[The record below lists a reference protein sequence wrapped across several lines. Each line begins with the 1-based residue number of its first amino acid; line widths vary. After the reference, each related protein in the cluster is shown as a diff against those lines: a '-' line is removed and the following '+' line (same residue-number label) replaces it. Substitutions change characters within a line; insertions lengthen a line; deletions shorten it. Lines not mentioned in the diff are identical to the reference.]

1 LPSFSAL
8 GVVALLSL
16 SSALLVSATP
26 AERPPEGWC
35 QVQESEV
42 TWGFK
47 ESFRSYIS
55 GAIALGQWTTSGDVD
70 YTTPVFIFSGGEG
83 ALAPDRSSGSVAF
96 EGELLFEGHGGIL
109 RTSLGDP
116 MLTLQGPRRATLVFD
131 VTGDT
136 MDMVSVSTD
145 DVEFVTLEWSAGDES
160 LDIATGEW
168 VVTGAKA
175 TLTTSGSN
183 AFGTYPSGEEFDPLD
198 LRLVVASSCFTE
210 SAVNPWWVAGGIG
223 GLALVGGGAVWITAR
238 ARRSPEPGHQ

>member
-1 LPSFSAL
+1 M
-8 GVVALLSL
+8 
-16 SSALLVSATP
+16 LLVSATP
-26 AERPPEGWC
+26 TERVADGWC

-83 ALAPDRSSGSVAF
+83 AIAPDRRSGSVAF

-109 RTSLGDP
+109 RTSLADP
-116 MLTLQGPRRATLVFD
+116 TLTLQGPRQATLVFD

-145 DVEFVTLEWSAGDES
+145 DVEFVTLEWSAGDEH
-160 LDIATGEW
+160 LDITTGEW

-223 GLALVGGGAVWITAR
+223 GLALVGGGVVWITAR
-238 ARRSPEPGHQ
+238 ARRLPEQGHQ

>member
-1 LPSFSAL
+1 M
-8 GVVALLSL
+8 
-16 SSALLVSATP
+16 LLVSATP
-26 AERPPEGWC
+26 TERVADGWC

-83 ALAPDRSSGSVAF
+83 AIAPDRRSGSVAF

-109 RTSLGDP
+109 RTSLADP
-116 MLTLQGPRRATLVFD
+116 TLTLQGPRQATLVFD

-145 DVEFVTLEWSAGDES
+145 DVEFVTLEWSAGDEN
-160 LDIATGEW
+160 LDITTGEW

-223 GLALVGGGAVWITAR
+223 GLALVGGGVVWITAR
-238 ARRSPEPGHQ
+238 ARRSPEQGHQ

>member
-1 LPSFSAL
+1 MPSFSAL

-16 SSALLVSATP
+16 SSAPVALL
-26 AERPPEGWC
+26 AEGEC
-35 QVQESEV
+35 QVLESEI

-116 MLTLQGPRRATLVFD
+116 TLTLQGPRQATLAFD

-160 LDIATGEW
+160 LDVATGEW
-168 VVTGAKA
+168 LIRDAKA

-183 AFGTYPSGEEFDPLD
+183 AFGTYPAGEEFDPLD

-223 GLALVGGGAVWITAR
+223 GLALVGGGTVWITAR

>member
-16 SSALLVSATP
+16 SSAPVALL
-26 AERPPEGWC
+26 AEGEC
-35 QVQESEV
+35 QVLESEI

-116 MLTLQGPRRATLVFD
+116 TLTLQGPRQATLAFD

-160 LDIATGEW
+160 LDVATGEW

-175 TLTTSGSN
+175 TLTTAGSN
-183 AFGTYPSGEEFDPLD
+183 AFGTYPAGEEFDPLD

-223 GLALVGGGAVWITAR
+223 GLALVGGGVVWITAR

>member
-1 LPSFSAL
+1 MPSFSAL

-16 SSALLVSATP
+16 SSAPVALL
-26 AERPPEGWC
+26 AEGEC
-35 QVQESEV
+35 QVLESEI

-70 YTTPVFIFSGGEG
+70 YSTPVFIFSGGEG
-83 ALAPDRSSGSVAF
+83 AIASDRRSGSVAF
-96 EGELLFEGHGGIL
+96 EGKLLFEGHGGIL
-109 RTSLGDP
+109 RTSLVDP
-116 MLTLQGPRRATLVFD
+116 TLSLEGPRQATLVFD

-175 TLTTSGSN
+175 TLTTSGSD
-183 AFGTYPSGEEFDPLD
+183 AFGTYPEGEVFDPLD
-198 LRLVVASSCFTE
+198 MRLVVTPSCFTQ
-210 SAVNPWWVAGGIG
+210 SALNPWWIAGGVLGVAI
-223 GLALVGGGAVWITAR
+223 VGFGIAGITVR
-238 ARRSPEPGHQ
+238 ARRSPEQGRQ

>member
-16 SSALLVSATP
+16 SSAPVALL
-26 AERPPEGWC
+26 AEGEC
-35 QVQESEV
+35 QVLESEI

-83 ALAPDRSSGSVAF
+83 ALAPDRRSGSVAF

-109 RTSLGDP
+109 RTSLADP
-116 MLTLQGPRRATLVFD
+116 TLTLQGPRQATLVFD

-175 TLTTSGSN
+175 TLTTAGSN
-183 AFGTYPSGEEFDPLD
+183 AFGTYPAGEEFDPLD

-210 SAVNPWWVAGGIG
+210 SAINPWWVAAGIG
-223 GLALVGGGAVWITAR
+223 GLALVGGGTVWITAR
-238 ARRSPEPGHQ
+238 ARRSPEQGHQ

>member
-1 LPSFSAL
+1 VPNFSAL

-16 SSALLVSATP
+16 SSGPVALL
-26 AERPPEGWC
+26 AEGEC
-35 QVQESEV
+35 QVLESEI

-70 YTTPVFIFSGGEG
+70 YSTPVFIFSGGEG
-83 ALAPDRSSGSVAF
+83 AIAPDRRSGSVAF

-109 RTSLGDP
+109 RTSLADP
-116 MLTLQGPRRATLVFD
+116 TLTLQGPRQATLVFD

-145 DVEFVTLEWSAGDES
+145 DVEFVTLEWSAGDER

-175 TLTTSGSN
+175 RLTTSGSN
-183 AFGTYPSGEEFDPLD
+183 AFGTYPAGEGFDPLD

-210 SAVNPWWVAGGIG
+210 SAINPWWVAAGIG
-223 GLALVGGGAVWITAR
+223 GLALVGGGTVWITAR
-238 ARRSPEPGHQ
+238 ARRSPEQGHR

>member
-16 SSALLVSATP
+16 SSAPVALL
-26 AERPPEGWC
+26 AEGEC
-35 QVQESEV
+35 QVLESEI

-116 MLTLQGPRRATLVFD
+116 TLTLQGPRQATLVFD

-175 TLTTSGSN
+175 TLTTAGSN

-210 SAVNPWWVAGGIG
+210 SAINPWWVAAGIG
-223 GLALVGGGAVWITAR
+223 GLALVGGGVVWITAR

>member
-1 LPSFSAL
+1 M
-8 GVVALLSL
+8 
-16 SSALLVSATP
+16 LLVSATP
-26 AERPPEGWC
+26 TERVADGWC

-83 ALAPDRSSGSVAF
+83 AIAPDRRSGSVAF

-109 RTSLGDP
+109 RTSLADP
-116 MLTLQGPRRATLVFD
+116 TLTLQGPRQATLVFD

-145 DVEFVTLEWSAGDES
+145 DVEFVTLEWSAGDEH
-160 LDIATGEW
+160 LNITTGEW

-223 GLALVGGGAVWITAR
+223 GLALVGGGVVWITAR
-238 ARRSPEPGHQ
+238 ARRLPEQGHQ

>member
-1 LPSFSAL
+1 MPNLVAL
-8 GVVALLSL
+8 GIASV
-16 SSALLVSATP
+16 LLVSATP
-26 AERPPEGWC
+26 TERVADGWC

-83 ALAPDRSSGSVAF
+83 AIAPDRRSGSVAF

-109 RTSLGDP
+109 RTSLADP
-116 MLTLQGPRRATLVFD
+116 TLTLQGPRQATLVFD

-145 DVEFVTLEWSAGDES
+145 DVEFVTLEWSAGDEN
-160 LDIATGEW
+160 LDITTGEW

-223 GLALVGGGAVWITAR
+223 GLALVGGGVVWITAR
-238 ARRSPEPGHQ
+238 ARRSPEQGHQ

>member
-1 LPSFSAL
+1 M
-8 GVVALLSL
+8 
-16 SSALLVSATP
+16 LLVSATP
-26 AERPPEGWC
+26 TERVAEGWC

-42 TWGFK
+42 SWGFK

-83 ALAPDRSSGSVAF
+83 AIAPDRRSGSVAF

-109 RTSLGDP
+109 RTSLTDP
-116 MLTLQGPRRATLVFD
+116 TLTLQGPRQATLVFD

-183 AFGTYPSGEEFDPLD
+183 AFGTYPAGEEFDPLD

-223 GLALVGGGAVWITAR
+223 GLALVVGGVVWITAR
-238 ARRSPEPGHQ
+238 ARRLREQGHQ

>member
-1 LPSFSAL
+1 VPNFSAL

-16 SSALLVSATP
+16 SSALL
-26 AERPPEGWC
+26 AEGEC

-83 ALAPDRSSGSVAF
+83 AIAPDRRSGSVAF

-109 RTSLGDP
+109 RTSLADP
-116 MLTLQGPRRATLVFD
+116 TLTLQGPRQATLAFD

>member
-1 LPSFSAL
+1 MPSFPAL
-8 GVVALLSL
+8 ALATLLALSP
-16 SSALLVSATP
+16 TP
-26 AERPPEGWC
+26 AVLSEGQC
-35 QVQESEV
+35 QVLESEI

-83 ALAPDRSSGSVAF
+83 VLAPDRSSGSVAF
-96 EGELLFEGHGGIL
+96 EGELLFEGHGGVL
-109 RTSLGDP
+109 RTSLANP
-116 MLTLQGPRRATLVFD
+116 TLVMDSGRSALLVFD

-136 MDMVSVSTD
+136 MDMVSVSAE

-175 TLTTSGSN
+175 TLTTAGSD
-183 AFGTYPSGEEFDPLD
+183 AFGTYPAGEEFDPLD

-223 GLALVGGGAVWITAR
+223 GLALVGGGVVWITAR
-238 ARRSPEPGHQ
+238 ARRSPEQGHQ

>member
-1 LPSFSAL
+1 MPSFSAL

-16 SSALLVSATP
+16 SSAPVALL
-26 AERPPEGWC
+26 AEGEC
-35 QVQESEV
+35 QVLESEI

-116 MLTLQGPRRATLVFD
+116 TLTLQGPRQATLVFD

-145 DVEFVTLEWSAGDES
+145 DVEFVTLEWSPDDES

-175 TLTTSGSN
+175 TLTTAGSD

-210 SAVNPWWVAGGIG
+210 SAIIPWWVAAGIG
-223 GLALVGGGAVWITAR
+223 GLALVGGGVVWITAR
-238 ARRSPEPGHQ
+238 ARRSPEQGHQ

>member
-1 LPSFSAL
+1 MPNLVAL
-8 GVVALLSL
+8 GIASV
-16 SSALLVSATP
+16 LLVSATP
-26 AERPPEGWC
+26 TERVAEGWC

-83 ALAPDRSSGSVAF
+83 AIAPDRRSGSVAF

-109 RTSLGDP
+109 RTSLADP
-116 MLTLQGPRRATLVFD
+116 TLTLQGPRQATLVFD

-145 DVEFVTLEWSAGDES
+145 DVEFVTLQWSAGDET

-223 GLALVGGGAVWITAR
+223 GLALVGGGVVWITAR
-238 ARRSPEPGHQ
+238 ARRSPEQGHQ